1 MGHKR
6 ISNKRMKQ
14 MMEDILPE
22 EMKHQKDD
30 SLVEGKSQSKSDDG
44 ALELNDQ
51 QK

>member
-14 MMEDILPE
+14 MMEDIMPE

-30 SLVEGKSQSKSDDG
+30 SLVEGKSQSGTDENT
-44 ALELNDQ
+44 LELQDQ